1 MENSLVISQKVKYRT
16 TLWLSNSTPHYI
28 SKRTETWDCNRYLYT
43 NVRINIIYTSYTIYI
58 IYNRWKQSVYQ
69 QMNG

>member
-1 MENSLVISQKVKYRT
+1 MQNSLVISQKVKHRT

-28 SKRTETWDCNRYLYT
+28 SKRTKTWDCNRYLYT

-58 IYNRWKQSVYQ
+58 IYNRCKQSVYQ